1 MGRLL
6 YSMGGISL
14 DGFVAGPDGDFGW
27 GAPDEELHQFHND
40 RVRTQGAQLLGRKLY
55 ETMVYWE
62 TAHEDPDAGPV
73 QLEFAAIWQA
83 LPKVVFSSTLTS
95 VVGENTR
102 LASGSVADEV
112 QALKESI
119 DGDIAVG
126 GPGLAAECA
135 KLDLIDEYVVFV
147 SPVLVGGGTP
157 AFGPLP
163 KRHDLELLETRTFGS
178 RVVYLRYGRPR

>member
-1 MGRLL
+1 MGKLV

-55 ETMVYWE
+55 ETMVYWD
-62 TAHEDPDAGPV
+62 TVQEDPDAGPIE
-73 QLEFAAIWQA
+73 LDFAKIWLA

-135 KLDLIDEYVVFV
+135 KLDLIDEYIVFV

-157 AFGPLP
+157 AFGALHEQ
-163 KRHDLELLETRTFGS
+163 HDLELLETRTFGS
-178 RVVYLRYGRPR
+178 RVVYMRYGRLR